1 MNTVV
6 KSKEMM
12 TGIKKINSDSDIE
25 KYLKST
31 LVLQTTC
38 IRKNKNMSVEIIRDD
53 MSDVEEDEDDLENDL
68 IYPEE
73 VVSFNN
79 RNNEILLAYL
89 YNVIYRICLLT
100 FPMRM

>member
-1 MNTVV
+1 
-6 KSKEMM
+6 MM

>member
-1 MNTVV
+1 
-6 KSKEMM
+6 M
-12 TGIKKINSDSDIE
+12 TAIKRLASDSDIE

>member
-1 MNTVV
+1 
-6 KSKEMM
+6 MM
-12 TGIKKINSDSDIE
+12 TAIKRLASDSDIE